1 MFRKMMKHLTNN
13 MGLKLLSI
21 LFSIVLWLVVVNIAD
36 PEATK
41 SFSIPVE
48 VINKDVI
55 TEMGKVPSIVG
66 DSDIAVFYISG
77 PRSQVDSMSS
87 DDFSA
92 TADLSQMDLSQEGE
106 TKLVPIE
113 VTAKRHNARIEIV
126 RRSVNIQVTLEDRL
140 EKKFVISAEAAGTPA
155 DGYAIGNVEVTP
167 NLLKV
172 SGPASVVSKI
182 SRVGVSINV
191 DGVSS
196 DVSDNVIPILYNEND
211 SVISSDLLEI
221 NQTTVTIRA
230 EIWAARNVPV
240 RCQVNGKP
248 AAGYELRGVEC
259 APETVLVKGKAAV
272 LNAISVI
279 TIPADVVNIE
289 GAVEDLET
297 TVDIKPYLEELH
309 VSLVDDNTG
318 QIAVTA
324 IIEQK
329 QTKTFEFPTG
339 NIRITGLNSQY
350 ELNFGVD
357 LVSLN
362 VRALEENLQTLT
374 SENIE
379 ALLDVTDL
387 QPGTYTRQLSISF
400 PGDKYELMGLANI
413 QFTIIDKNQQLE
425 EEDGRPMNPNERP
438 DANTDD
444 GAEDDAGDTLEDNDS
459 AE

>member
-1 MFRKMMKHLTNN
+1 M
-13 MGLKLLSI
+13 
-21 LFSIVLWLVVVNIAD
+21 
-36 PEATK
+36 
-41 SFSIPVE
+41 
-48 VINKDVI
+48 
-55 TEMGKVPSIVG
+55 
-66 DSDIAVFYISG
+66 
-77 PRSQVDSMSS
+77 
-87 DDFSA
+87 
-92 TADLSQMDLSQEGE
+92 
-106 TKLVPIE
+106 
-113 VTAKRHNARIEIV
+113 
-126 RRSVNIQVTLEDRL
+126 
-140 EKKFVISAEAAGTPA
+140 
-155 DGYAIGNVEVTP
+155 
-167 NLLKV
+167 
-172 SGPASVVSKI
+172 
-182 SRVGVSINV
+182 
-191 DGVSS
+191 
-196 DVSDNVIPILYNEND
+196 
-211 SVISSDLLEI
+211 
-221 NQTTVTIRA
+221 
-230 EIWAARNVPV
+230 PV

-444 GAEDDAGDTLEDNDS
+444 GAEDDAGDTLEDNDR